1 MIINWV
7 DRFRVSSLDILK
19 PCKRVQKKTLDK
31 RDNKLKNMLIEDS
44 SVDTSAELVKKLEDE
59 ILCSIRK
66 LYFIV

>member
-1 MIINWV
+1 M
-7 DRFRVSSLDILK
+7 
-19 PCKRVQKKTLDK
+19 DK

>member
-7 DRFRVSSLDILK
+7 DRFCVSSLDALK
-19 PCKRVQKKTLDK
+19 QCKRVQKKTLDK

-59 ILCSIRK
+59 VLCSIRK
-66 LYFIV
+66 LSFIV

>member
-7 DRFRVSSLDILK
+7 DRFCVSSLDTLK
-19 PCKRVQKKTLDK
+19 ACKRVQKKTLDK
-31 RDNKLKNMLIEDS
+31 RDNKLKIILIEDS

-66 LYFIV
+66 LGFIV

>member
-7 DRFRVSSLDILK
+7 NRFCVSSLDALK
-19 PCKRVQKKTLDK
+19 PYKRVQKKTLDK

-59 ILCSIRK
+59 ISCSIRK
-66 LYFIV
+66 LGFIV